1 MDTVLAVIGAATGSV
16 SLLAMVVWLGVYKE
30 RVDRH
35 ERWLSLLVDEALV
48 RAWKG
53 GTVER
58 GSWKAAPQFVASL
71 PQEAR
76 DICAEA
82 AKLANHTA
90 FSDVAR
96 AVMKVADRRGMDLGE
111 LAVTMDSSPMELLG
125 TLTVYAAQLADS
137 KGHDR
142 GTP

>member
-1 MDTVLAVIGAATGSV
+1 MDTILAVIGAATGSI
-16 SLLAMVVWLGVYKE
+16 SLLAIMVLVGVYKE

-53 GTVER
+53 GKVQR
-58 GSWKAAPQFVASL
+58 GSWKVAPQFVDSL

-82 AKLANHTA
+82 ARLARHTA

-96 AVMKVADRRGMDLGE
+96 AVMKVADRRGTDLGE
-111 LAVTMDSSPMELLG
+111 LAVTLDSSPMELLG
-125 TLTVYAAQLADS
+125 SLTVYAAQLADA
-137 KGHDR
+137 KGRD
-142 GTP
+142 GSTP